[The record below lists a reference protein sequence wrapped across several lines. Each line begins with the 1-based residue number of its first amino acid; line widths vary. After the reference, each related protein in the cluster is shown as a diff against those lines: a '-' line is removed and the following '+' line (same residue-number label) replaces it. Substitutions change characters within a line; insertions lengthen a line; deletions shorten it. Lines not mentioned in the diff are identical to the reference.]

1 MGGRGSSGGKR
12 SSEGGGGATHT
23 LSEIK
28 SMRNPMTFDQK
39 VFNSLPNSLK
49 DDRIIAIDKTKT
61 SDGTRYSAGIMFED
75 GFQRR
80 ISEYGFSDF
89 KSYLDEVL
97 HVNRKVEY

>member
-1 MGGRGSSGGKR
+1 MGGRGSAGGKR
-12 SSEGGGGATHT
+12 SAAGGTSYS

-28 SMRNPMTFDQK
+28 DMRTSLTFDQR

-49 DDRIIAIDKTKT
+49 DDRIIAIDKMKT

-80 ISEYGFSDF
+80 VSEYGFADF
-89 KSYLDEVL
+89 KDYLHDVL
-97 HVNRKVEY
+97 YIDRTIQV